1 MSIEKKKILI
11 VDDEADTLELLH
23 IILEH
28 EGFSIWG
35 AANGHEALEQVKKR
49 PDLILL
55 DVRMPGGLSGID
67 VCQRLKKDEEFKKI
81 PIIIFSAMVLN
92 HDIESGLNAGA
103 VEYITKPFSS
113 NELIRIVNL
122 HIKKELFDQN

>member
-1 MSIEKKKILI
+1 MSTEKKKILI

-35 AANGHEALEQVKKR
+35 ATNGHEALEQVKKR

-92 HDIESGLNAGA
+92 HDIESGLKSGA

-113 NELIRIVNL
+113 KELIRLVNL
-122 HIKKELFDQN
+122 HI